1 MLERVTGG
9 DDDRVARARRVFGAV
24 LRDRRAGPRARL
36 GGQLP
41 DFLAEYL
48 IGLYG
53 VPQASR
59 LVEQHFPTTRN
70 REGLK
75 YQLLREGQV
84 ELLDYLEVSV
94 DVESRVT
101 SGHLAAFQ
109 QAFALDSVILEEFPA
124 LLTGGLWGRV
134 TVSRIDRYSEPS
146 WSTPDEEEAPNDG
159 DTDGWIIEHQP
170 TIMAF
175 QPYQASVEVD
185 RFVEAR
191 RAFSVEEWIDL
202 LLSSAGYCPEWI
214 RGEADGHRLTRLY
227 LLRLVPLVERN
238 VNLVELGPKNTGKT
252 HLLRNLSPYA
262 YTVAGGGA
270 TPANL
275 FVNLSTGRAGLIQS
289 RRVIIF
295 DEISRLRFSQNRA
308 TLSLLKDYMESG
320 QFSRGRASYGADTSL
335 VFLGNLEVE
344 GRHPA
349 TRYRHLFEVLPKELQ
364 ETAVLDRLHGFI
376 PGWEFPKL
384 TPAALQPTKALAS
397 DYFGEVLLALRDLP
411 YDAIWDRVQRRWPL
425 PAHLTRR
432 DVTALDRLGRGLF
445 KLVFPDGV
453 VDERVA
459 EELLSIV
466 AESRHRIHE
475 QLMKMEPGE
484 FAPYLVGYQ
493 GVPVK
498 TDGRARIET
507 ALDRQL
513 NQTPRPGECTTVV
526 AATDSVTG
534 ARNTEVAVAQIALA
548 EGGTGKPS
556 VFSDDGMRSADA
568 VFRVAHF
575 FIGSHGHQL
584 GIASLIRWEGMG
596 IQWVG
601 GPGDLKGNG
610 ELALVMALVSA
621 WLRQPLP
628 KSLAV
633 IGGLTLAGDVT
644 APTDM
649 VALVM
654 AALNRGRQTI
664 VLPQGIS
671 LDLLQETFSPTF
683 GDIRWVPV
691 SNAFDA
697 LRWAFFK
704 GARIQKDGDSQ

>member
-1 MLERVTGG
+1 MVQRVTGG
-9 DDDRVARARRVFGAV
+9 DDDLVARARRVFGPV
-24 LRDRRAGPRARL
+24 LRNRRAGSRARL

-53 VPQASR
+53 VSQASR

-75 YQLLREGQV
+75 YQLLREGTV
-84 ELLDYLEVSV
+84 DLLDYLEVSV
-94 DVESRVT
+94 DVESGVT
-101 SGHLAAFQ
+101 TGHLAAFQ
-109 QAFALDSVILEEFPA
+109 QAFPMDAVILEEFPA
-124 LLTGGLWGRV
+124 LLSGGLWGRV
-134 TVSRIDRYSEPS
+134 TVSRVHMYASPDP
-146 WSTPDEEEAPNDG
+146 PVPPLNDEEPEAFVG
-159 DTDGWIIEHQP
+159 EADGWMAEHPP
-170 TIMAF
+170 TITAF
-175 QPYQASVEVD
+175 QPYQASVDVD
-185 RFVEAR
+185 RFIEAR

-202 LLSSAGYCPEWI
+202 LLASAGYCPEWI
-214 RGEADGHRLTRLY
+214 RGEAEGKRLTRLY

-275 FVNLSTGRAGLIQS
+275 FVNLATGRAGLIQS

-349 TRYRHLFEVLPKELQ
+349 ARYRHLFEVLPKELQ
-364 ETAVLDRLHGFI
+364 DTAVLDRLHGFI

-384 TPAALQPTKALAS
+384 TPAALQPEHALAS
-397 DYFGEVLLALRDLP
+397 DYFGEVMLALRDLP
-411 YDAIWDRVQRRWPL
+411 YDTVWDGVQQRWPF
-425 PAHLTRR
+425 PGHLTRR
-432 DVTALDRLGRGLF
+432 DVAALDRLGRGLF

-498 TDGRARIET
+498 TDGRTRIET

-513 NQTPRPGECTTVV
+513 NQRPRPGECTTVV
-526 AATDSVTG
+526 GETDSVTG
-534 ARNTEVAVAQIALA
+534 ALSSEVAVAQVALA
-548 EGGTGKPS
+548 EGGTQKPG
-556 VFSDDGMRSADA
+556 VFSDDGIRGAEG
-568 VFRVAHF
+568 VFRVAQF

-596 IQWVG
+596 VQWVG

-621 WLRQPLP
+621 WLRKPLP
-628 KSLAV
+628 KALAV

-644 APTDM
+644 TPTDII
-649 VALVM
+649 ALVM
-654 AALNRGRQTI
+654 AALNRGRHTI
-664 VLPQGIS
+664 VLPQGVP
-671 LDLLQETFSPTF
+671 LDLLKETFNPTF
-683 GDIRWVPV
+683 GEVRWVPV
-691 SNAFDA
+691 ATAFDA
-697 LRWAFFK
+697 LRWAFT
-704 GARIQKDGDSQ
+704 R